1 MKGTIGAHFKSPASG
16 CQQAGESA
24 EMENATALVA
34 FCLLLYFN
42 CSELGGLIRQV
53 SSPA

>member
-34 FCLLLYFN
+34 FCFV
-42 CSELGGLIRQV
+42 CSISIVANWVG
-53 SSPA
+53 